1 VRLAEVGISDPSVAD
16 KYPFQLSGGMR
27 QRVAI
32 AAAIAEKPRIL
43 VADEPTT
50 ALDVSTQKDVLEL
63 LDRLRREHDMGL
75 LLITHDL
82 RVAFSTCDRVYVM
95 YAGQVVEE
103 ATGEQLRAAPHHPYS
118 AALMAADPPLER
130 RLDRLVAIP
139 GRVPPPGGRPDGC
152 RFAPRC
158 EFAQDVCGSA
168 PVDLAPAGDGRR
180 SRCVRPEVVP
190 LLRGPVLADA
200 PSPPPAARGDVGEAV
215 VTLREVRKSYG
226 STTAVRSA
234 DLDVLPGES
243 VGIVGESGSGK
254 TTLARMI
261 VGLVRPTSGHVR
273 VGGVEVG
280 RSTTRRDLDRVRGT
294 VQMAFQDPHSTL
306 NPSRTVGAALRDGLR
321 LAGERDVRGRVAGL
335 LEMVGLPAEYAAR
348 RPAQLSGGERQR
360 VAIARAL
367 SRGPQVLV
375 CDEVVSALDVSVQ
388 ANVLNL
394 LRDLQA
400 ELGLALVFITH
411 DLAVV
416 RQVTDRVY
424 VLCAGEVVESGA
436 TARVLDAPE
445 HPYTQRLISS
455 IPDATARTGSAVT

>member
-1 VRLAEVGISDPSVAD
+1 ML
-16 KYPFQLSGGMR
+16 
-27 QRVAI
+27 QR
-32 AAAIAEKPRIL
+32 P
-43 VADEPTT
+43 
-50 ALDVSTQKDVLEL
+50 VLE
-63 LDRLRREHDMGL
+63 
-75 LLITHDL
+75 
-82 RVAFSTCDRVYVM
+82 
-95 YAGQVVEE
+95 
-103 ATGEQLRAAPHHPYS
+103 
-118 AALMAADPPLER
+118 
-130 RLDRLVAIP
+130 
-139 GRVPPPGGRPDGC
+139 
-152 RFAPRC
+152 
-158 EFAQDVCGSA
+158 
-168 PVDLAPAGDGRR
+168 
-180 SRCVRPEVVP
+180 
-190 LLRGPVLADA
+190 DA
-200 PSPPPAARGDVGEAV
+200 PSPPPAVRGDVGEAI
-215 VTLREVRKSYG
+215 VTLREVHKSYG
-226 STTAVRSA
+226 PTAAVRSA
-234 DLDVLPGES
+234 DLDVMPGES
-243 VGIVGESGSGK
+243 VGVVGESGSGK

-273 VGGVEVG
+273 VGGIEVG
-280 RSTTRRDLDRVRGT
+280 HSTTRRDLDRVRGT

-306 NPSRTVGAALRDGLR
+306 NPSRTVGASLRDGLR
-321 LAGERDVRGRVAGL
+321 LAGEQDVRGRVAEL
-335 LEMVGLPAEYAAR
+335 LEMVGLPAEYAVR